1 MEEAAAAIKDLS
13 KEVPSQADA
22 YDHFAAYVAAQLW
35 VLTSEQRAFC
45 EIEIVKILSGQS
57 RAQS

>member
-22 YDHFAAYVAAQLW
+22 YDHFAAYVAAQL
-35 VLTSEQRAFC
+35 
-45 EIEIVKILSGQS
+45 
-57 RAQS
+57 